1 MSVVNIS
8 IDEAITLLS
17 NAHPITKGYEEAFRC
32 AVDCMRFTR
41 DFLPLGATP
50 DRMKHALN
58 LLNALEYIT
67 KR

>member
-1 MSVVNIS
+1 MN

-17 NAHPITKGYEEAFRC
+17 NSHPLTKEYEEAFRC

>member
-1 MSVVNIS
+1 MN

-17 NAHPITKGYEEAFRC
+17 NSRPLTKEYEEAFRC
-32 AVDCMRFTR
+32 AVDCMKFTQ